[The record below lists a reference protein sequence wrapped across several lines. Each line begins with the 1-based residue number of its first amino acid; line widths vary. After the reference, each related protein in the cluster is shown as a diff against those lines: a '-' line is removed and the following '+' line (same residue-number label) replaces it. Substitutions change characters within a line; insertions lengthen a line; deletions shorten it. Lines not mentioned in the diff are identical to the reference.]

1 MLKKSR
7 YGKCIRISVRK
18 GKPYFEE
25 NKEEIKKREKPFGKS
40 LVFSNMLEAET
51 GYLIDTYNE
60 KIL

>member
-25 NKEEIKKREKPFGKS
+25 NKEEIKKKRKAFW
-40 LVFSNMLEAET
+40 
-51 GYLIDTYNE
+51 
-60 KIL
+60 